1 MVKWDKSER
10 FSRMSTLL
18 KRFVYIYILKI
29 IGRSSFWL
37 IWLLLENL
45 LVSSSLRFSA
55 KVPDDVTVTG
65 PPQSPRSTFQVDLD
79 SLKLRPDFPVD
90 VSGTVYSLI
99 TGSSTGPDSMEPIS
113 LDLTSIDATLTQDFW
128 HDGYSADLCGSMGD
142 LTTFLTTRRAN
153 LLQALASYGSIKGG
167 TSPEGMCSSFN
178 RIVKS
183 IFVLWTCL
191 RMVTYHLY
199 LGS

>member
-1 MVKWDKSER
+1 MLEH
-10 FSRMSTLL
+10 LL
-18 KRFVYIYILKI
+18 D
-29 IGRSSFWL
+29 SSA
-37 IWLLLENL
+37 
-45 LVSSSLRFSA
+45 LRFSA

-99 TGSSTGPDSMEPIS
+99 TGSSTGTDSMEPIS

-142 LTTFLTTRRAN
+142 FTTFLTTRRAN
-153 LLQALASYGSIKGG
+153 LLQALANYGSIKGG

-183 IFVLWTCL
+183 IFCARNVFENGDIPFIP
-191 RMVTYHLY
+191 R
-199 LGS
+199 